1 MNLTRPSLS
10 LLPMDDIAAEL
21 KSNKVNRNFMTREDN
36 ATDVDSVA
44 GIKSN
49 RIAISAEGHDRETV
63 KNALNL
69 NGKPAS
75 EYISRK
81 DGEQFLKVSSELS
94 EVYSEEIRNLRN
106 ELYNLYG
113 ELSKKG
119 FIDNTL
125 KYEGFVEA
133 FKRGNILYEDY
144 ICGIASAVIGRAKE
158 LYIADVKM
166 AHFFEEGKTFVIKRS
181 DTEEETVVKS
191 LGVNAAGKV
200 SFEPAVNYL
209 DSMDKIGLF
218 KTAGEYI
225 NNTFSFSEIKKSVS
239 EQTERYYTQSDDT
252 DTKYLTIKQPYT
264 GYAVTFKVPRSVKS
278 KEGIAGALSKFAV
291 RAQAVNGP
299 GGLKCHVVDLSA
311 VTENGQL
318 DPKFDNITDAI
329 NKGYVLASSEIVYAT
344 RDNSSME
351 NDVYFD
357 FYGGVHSN
365 YKNGT
370 KSLNT
375 EVDGEVSFLRN
386 SEEETEA
393 EEITIQDFETA
404 DGYPILK
411 DNRYCFIIECLGAT
425 QESYWRLRF
434 SYYNNNNYVDDLH
447 RRNASYI
454 YKSIDTSGLYGDE
467 KCIQILDDIAKYDL
481 IYTLVVRDI
490 IEEEE
495 VGKQEGVYTTR
506 LVLPRPIE
514 VSRARLTM
522 RVNREGMYNVK
533 EHNSQYTIFTLE
545 PNSATSHTPS
555 DTRFKIGDKVIIGNA
570 IATVKRVSTTEIQV
584 ENPVYLDERMVKFY
598 TSTVYDS
605 NVNGYVKKTSIPVYR
620 LSYSPTIKAKLV
632 DWDNYNDIIGAYEST
647 DLTELPLDLEL
658 MTIIPDQVKTNER
671 TSDRLLFEAT
681 FGKDESGNNLL
692 ANEFEL
698 QINWSSPFSAK
709 EINEVKDT
717 SDRNFKELIGRIHDL
732 NLVFDRHY

>member
-21 KSNKVNRNFMTREDN
+21 KSNKANRNFMTREDN
-36 ATDVDSVA
+36 ATDVEYVG
-44 GIKSN
+44 GIKAN
-49 RIAISAEGHDRETV
+49 RIAISAEGHNRETV

-75 EYISRK
+75 EYISK
-81 DGEQFLKVSSELS
+81 EQGDHFLKVSGELS
-94 EVYSEEIRNLRN
+94 EVYSQEIRSLRN

-113 ELSKKG
+113 ELSKRG
-119 FIDNTL
+119 FIDNTM

-133 FKRGNILYEDY
+133 FKRENVLYEDY
-144 ICGIASAVIGRAKE
+144 ICGIANAVIGRAKE
-158 LYIADVKM
+158 LYISDVKM
-166 AHFFEEGKTFVIKRS
+166 AHFFEEGKSFVIKRS
-181 DTEEETVVKS
+181 DTEQETVVKS

-209 DSMDKIGLF
+209 DSLDKIGLF
-218 KTAGEYI
+218 KTTGEYI

-264 GYAVTFKVPRSVKS
+264 GYAVSFKVPRSIKS
-278 KEGIAGALSKFAV
+278 KEGIAGALAKFAI

-299 GGLKCHVVDLSA
+299 GGLKCHVVDLNA
-311 VTENGQL
+311 ITENGQL

-351 NDVYFD
+351 NDIYFD
-357 FYGGVHSN
+357 FYGGVHAN

-370 KSLNT
+370 DSMNS
-375 EVDGEVSFLRN
+375 EVDGEVDFLSN
-386 SEEETEA
+386 SEDVEETPM
-393 EEITIQDFETA
+393 QNFETA

-411 DNRYCFIIECLGAT
+411 DSRYCFLIECLGAT

-454 YKSIDTSGLYGDE
+454 YKSIDTTGLHGDE
-467 KCIQILDDIAKYDL
+467 KCIQVINDIAKYDL

-495 VGKQEGVYTTR
+495 VGKQEGVYTAR

-522 RVNREGMYNVK
+522 RVNREGMYNIK
-533 EHNSQYTIFTLE
+533 EHNSEYTIFTLE
-545 PNSATSHTPS
+545 PNEVTSHTPS
-555 DTRFKIGDKVIIGNA
+555 DTRFKIGDKIIIGNS

-584 ENPVYLDERMVKFY
+584 ENPVYLDERIVKFY

-632 DWDNYNDIIGAYEST
+632 DWDSFNETLGTYEST

-681 FGKDESGNNLL
+681 FGKDENGNNLI

-698 QINWSSPFSAK
+698 QVNWASPFSAK

-717 SDRNFKELIGRIHDL
+717 ADRNFKELIGRIHDL